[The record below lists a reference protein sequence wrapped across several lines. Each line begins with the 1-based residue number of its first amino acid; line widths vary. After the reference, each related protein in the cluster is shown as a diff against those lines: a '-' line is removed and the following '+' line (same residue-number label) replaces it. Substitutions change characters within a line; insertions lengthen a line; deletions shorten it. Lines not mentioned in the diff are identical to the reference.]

1 MVNED
6 GKMVEAFDEAHFTA
20 HDSLLKKSHG
30 KDRWRI
36 QVGNRI
42 TQENAARI

>member
-20 HDSLLKKSHG
+20 RLVAKEKSWKGSLKDSGRQQNNPG
-30 KDRWRI
+30 KCC
-36 QVGNRI
+36 
-42 TQENAARI
+42 